1 MNTTST
7 PPTSL
12 PLATLHVTTQ
22 IIDASATIHKTA
34 LRHIFNALP
43 GMTEEKRAAALEDL
57 ETDSKALYD
66 LTQGARTQ
74 LAAADNERHAAAAS
88 APSLN

>member
-1 MNTTST
+1 MNTST

-12 PLATLHVTTQ
+12 PSAILHVTTQ

-43 GMTEEKRAAALEDL
+43 GMTDEKRAAALKDL
-57 ETDSKALYD
+57 EIDSMALYD
-66 LTQGARTQ
+66 LTQEARTR
-74 LAAADNERHAAAAS
+74 LAAADNEVDTASS
-88 APSLN
+88 APSLS